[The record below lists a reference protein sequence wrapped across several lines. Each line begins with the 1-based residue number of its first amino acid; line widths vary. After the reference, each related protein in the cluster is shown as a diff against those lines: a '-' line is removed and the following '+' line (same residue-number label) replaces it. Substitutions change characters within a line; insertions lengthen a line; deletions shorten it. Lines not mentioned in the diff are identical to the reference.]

1 MFAVEWI
8 NTRPEST
15 NKHCPTS
22 KKCTHGVIEQ
32 ADGDPGNKITVDLID
47 DLPTIVSAANQ

>member
-8 NTRPEST
+8 NTRPESID
-15 NKHCPTS
+15 KQCPTS
-22 KKCTHGVIEQ
+22 KKCAHGVIEQ
-32 ADGDPGNKITVDLID
+32 ANGDPGNKITVDLID